1 MAESK
6 TEKMRK
12 LFADKQVSAEQLENV
27 AGGTKDQI
35 ADDSRFL
42 NILLLGHP
50 AQCDRYGEK
59 KLNYDIAN
67 NPSRYKEIR
76 NAWAACGVE
85 VTMHAD
91 SGNEYRAGGKY
102 LTQSEARDYAMKRM
116 GRTLKHSDWYW
127 PD

>member
-1 MAESK
+1 MEESK

-35 ADDSRFL
+35 ADDSCFL

-50 AQCDRYGEK
+50 AQCDRYGSA
-59 KLNYDIAN
+59 KLKYDIAN

-91 SGNEYRAGGKY
+91 RGNEYRADGKY
-102 LTQSEARDYAMKRM
+102 LSQSQAMDYAMKRM
-116 GRTLKHSDWYW
+116 GKMMKKSDWYW
-127 PD
+127 E

>member
-1 MAESK
+1 MAKEMSK

-12 LFADKQVSAEQLENV
+12 LFADKQVSAEELEGV

-35 ADDSRFL
+35 ADDSCFL
-42 NILLLGHP
+42 NILLMGHP
-50 AQCDRYGEK
+50 AQCDRYGSA
-59 KLNYDIAN
+59 KLKYDIAN

-91 SGNEYRAGGKY
+91 SGNEYRAEGRY
-102 LTQSEARDYAMKRM
+102 LTQSQARDYAMKRM
-116 GRTLKHSDWYW
+116 GKMMKKSDWY
-127 PD
+127 

>member
-12 LFADKQVSAEQLENV
+12 LFADKQVSAEELENV

-35 ADDSRFL
+35 ADDSCFL

-50 AQCDRYGEK
+50 AQCDRYGSA
-59 KLNYDIAN
+59 KLKYDIAN

-91 SGNEYRAGGKY
+91 RGNEYRADGKY
-102 LTQSEARDYAMKRM
+102 LSQSQAMDYAMKRM
-116 GRTLKHSDWYW
+116 GKMMKKSDWYW
-127 PD
+127 E